1 MVTHYIN
8 PSSASRHMTSIHQRG
23 NFYGSR
29 CQRQSN
35 KDRSRKCL
43 PLLQRPA
50 PRCNNTRAEKFEQGS
65 YKGQTPAEGRKL
77 WPMFIP
83 ITPKAWLEGGRLQEK
98 HFVTATCPLFMWR
111 GGRAVACHGVATI
124 LGAIGEEGEEE
135 AVCKGQ
141 SRLLRPSGV
150 TANYPLWQQTP
161 AHVLQSCP
169 WGFYHALK
177 VGRCGTLGC

>member
-35 KDRSRKCL
+35 RDRSRKCL
-43 PLLQRPA
+43 PSLQRPA

-77 WPMFIP
+77 WPMSIS
-83 ITPKAWLEGGRLQEK
+83 IMPKARLEGGRLLEK
-98 HFVTATCPLFMWR
+98 HFVTATCPR
-111 GGRAVACHGVATI
+111 GRAVACHGVAAI
-124 LGAIGEEGEEE
+124 LGAIGEEGEVE

-150 TANYPLWQQTP
+150 TANYLLRQQKP

-169 WGFYHALK
+169 WGF
-177 VGRCGTLGC
+177 